1 MSQTNSTHLEKIK
14 EAVHQSD
21 ILSEEEKRSS
31 IKIIEEWAL
40 EDKAMGLLT
49 EQLLKISAGIKP
61 ILAKLGLV
69 LAKFDNT
76 N

>member
-21 ILSEEEKRSS
+21 IMSDEEKSS
-31 IKIIEEWAL
+31 SVKLIEEWVI

-49 EQLLKISAGIKP
+49 EQLLNISAGIKP
-61 ILAKLGLV
+61 ILAELGW
-69 LAKFDNT
+69 D
-76 N
+76 